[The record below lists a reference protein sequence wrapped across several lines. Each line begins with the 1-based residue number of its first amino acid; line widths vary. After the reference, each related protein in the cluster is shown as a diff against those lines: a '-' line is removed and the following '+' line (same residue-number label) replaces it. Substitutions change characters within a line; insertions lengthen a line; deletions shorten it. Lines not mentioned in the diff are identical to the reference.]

1 LPNPARSIS
10 HAAGTF
16 TRPSPA
22 SNLGTRVCGPHL
34 ARAAASTAASA
45 APSSTGLTK
54 NEPTL
59 RVSGS
64 AGSITMP
71 LRCLSSITAA
81 LTSVLSTWSPTLD
94 AERGG
99 QLGVPDRG
107 RPGLLREPEA
117 HGEHDVP
124 GASVIPP

>member
-1 LPNPARSIS
+1 MPNPARSIS

-16 TRPSPA
+16 TSPSPA

-45 APSSTGLTK
+45 VPSSTGLTK

-64 AGSITMP
+64 AGLITMP

-81 LTSVLSTWSPTLD
+81 PDLGAFDLVADAD

-99 QLGVPDRG
+99 QLGVPDRD
-107 RPGLLREPEA
+107 RAGLHREPEA
-117 HGEHDVP
+117 HREDDRGRGDP
-124 GASVIPP
+124 D

>member
-1 LPNPARSIS
+1 MPNPARSIS

-34 ARAAASTAASA
+34 ARADASTAARA
-45 APSSTGLTK
+45 AASSTGLTK

-81 LTSVLSTWSPTLD
+81 LTSVLSTWSPTSTPS
-94 AERGG
+94 APASSGYRTGA
-99 QLGVPDRG
+99 DRG
-107 RPGLLREPEA
+107 CSASLKLTESMTG
-117 HGEHDVP
+117 GEE
-124 GASVIPP
+124 G